1 MELKKQKNE
10 GAEAGKFRPIDKE
23 AGEVVGLW
31 KKSFIFV
38 TRTEMKTWKIVLVL
52 AFVAGLATAIVA
64 VVSFDREQKSRA
76 SLVPARIFFTPA
88 SLSLE
93 EGEQFNV
100 DLNLDAAG
108 GNVVVSRADISYNTS
123 NLQLLSSS
131 TSGSAFSSENACVYN
146 SKPCEIIN
154 NDPTSGKLSITLAKP
169 SPGIS
174 SSSGKIATLTFKA
187 LKPINSSTSDLKIN
201 FSSQGSYSDSDV
213 ILDDGNGTDT
223 LSGVGLLSLSV
234 IAPDTTAPVISGG
247 SPTGEL
253 SFSTTQ
259 TDLSVQ
265 ANEKSICK
273 YSKTA
278 GTEYSSM
285 VDSLSSSDSLKHAA
299 SLSGLTAGTTYNY
312 YVRCQDLIGN
322 KTTSDY
328 KVSFSIAT
336 KTTTKGK
343 SSTSPGKTKK

>member
-1 MELKKQKNE
+1 MEFKKQKNGE
-10 GAEAGKFRPIDKE
+10 VEDAGFRPIDKE
-23 AGEVVGLW
+23 AREVVGLW
-31 KKSFIFV
+31 KKSFIFIS
-38 TRTEMKTWKIVLVL
+38 RAEMKTWKMVLVL

-146 SKPCEIIN
+146 SKPCEIVT
-154 NDPTSGKLSITLAKP
+154 NDPSLGKLSITLSKP
-169 SPGIS
+169 SPGVS
-174 SSSGKIATLTFKA
+174 SSSGKIATVTFKA
-187 LKPINSSTSDLKIN
+187 LKPMSGSTSDLKID
-201 FSSQGSYSDSDV
+201 FSSQGSYSDSDI

-234 IAPDTTAPVISGG
+234 SAPDTTTPVISGG
-247 SPTGEL
+247 SPTGQL
-253 SFSTTQ
+253 DSTTTEVMMSVR
-259 TDLSVQ
+259 TDEEASCRY
-265 ANEKSICK
+265 A
-273 YSKTA
+273 KTA
-278 GTEYSSM
+278 GVEYSSM
-285 VDSLSSSDSLKHAA
+285 EGTLEGDGSTNHSV
-299 SLSGLTAGTTYNY
+299 SLSGLVSGATYDY
-312 YVRCQDLIGN
+312 YVKCRDISGN
-322 KTTSDY
+322 STVDDY
-328 KVSFSIAT
+328 RINFSVKSVAI
-336 KTTTKGK
+336 KGK
-343 SSTSPGKTKK
+343 STLSPGKTKK